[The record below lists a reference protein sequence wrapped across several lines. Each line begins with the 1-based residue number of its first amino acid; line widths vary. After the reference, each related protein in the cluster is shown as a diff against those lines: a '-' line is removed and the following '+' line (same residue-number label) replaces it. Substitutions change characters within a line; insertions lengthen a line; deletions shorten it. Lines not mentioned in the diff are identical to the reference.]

1 MKLVKES
8 IVLSAKGKKKLKE
21 SVNDIKRDTTYLSS
35 TRYFTLN
42 SKNSPI
48 EEEDDSLVSSIRIH
62 LNVKGL
68 KSVMK
73 IGWSTTFSDSKGNDI
88 SIDDFADSGISTS
101 LVDSGRTIRFNSS
114 LYFIDGTYQ
123 SNWYPWNILLFRIN
137 L

>member
-21 SVNDIKRDTTYLSS
+21 SVNDVKKDTTYLSS

-73 IGWSTTFSDSKGNDI
+73 IG
-88 SIDDFADSGISTS
+88 
-101 LVDSGRTIRFNSS
+101 
-114 LYFIDGTYQ
+114 
-123 SNWYPWNILLFRIN
+123 
-137 L
+137 